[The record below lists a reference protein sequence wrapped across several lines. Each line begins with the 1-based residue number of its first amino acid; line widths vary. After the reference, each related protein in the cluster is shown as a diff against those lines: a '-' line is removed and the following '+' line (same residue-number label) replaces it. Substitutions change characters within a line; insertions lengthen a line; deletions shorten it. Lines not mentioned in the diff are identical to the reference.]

1 MARKEIVLGITASI
15 ASYKACD
22 IIRGL
27 GQEGF
32 GVTVVMTDG
41 AKEFITPLSLAVLSR
56 NKVYSGMFTEPEGW
70 DIEHIALSDKADVI
84 LIAPATANM
93 INKLASGIC
102 DDVLSA
108 TVLAAKAPVLIA
120 PAMNTAMYEHPITQ
134 ENIAKLKKIGYTF
147 IGPQEGKLACGKRGI
162 GCLAD
167 VEDIVREV
175 KRILR

>member
-1 MARKEIVLGITASI
+1 MARKEIVLGVTASI

-22 IIRGL
+22 IIRDL
-27 GQEGF
+27 SQEGF
-32 GVTVVMTDG
+32 GVTVVMTDD

-56 NKVYSGMFTEPEGW
+56 NKVYSGMFTEPESW